1 MKIRL
6 PKRLIAIV
14 VLATSLGSFGSAAAG
29 AEGLR
34 VTQASAGIAAGA
46 EGPRVTQTTPDTAAD
61 HVPHQMQ
68 AAARQIAIVIDDF
81 GNGMKG
87 TDEMLKLPV
96 KLTVAIMPFLPSTKK
111 DAEKAHALGNDVIV
125 HMPMEPIRGR
135 SSWLGPGAILTSLT
149 DDEIRRRVEA
159 AIDDVPH
166 AIGMNNHMGSRV
178 TADERVMRI
187 VLQVCKERG
196 LFFLDSRTSWKTV
209 VPKVAKALGV
219 PLLQNDVFLDDVNTR
234 RHIARQI
241 SVVRKELAKRS
252 SCVVIGHVGPTG
264 LTTSGELKDAIPG
277 LSMEATFVRLSELL
291 PMPGQVQGTNER

>member
-1 MKIRL
+1 MRKWKFIL
-6 PKRLIAIV
+6 AAVIIAV
-14 VLATSLGSFGSAAAG
+14 TSTGVPVL
-29 AEGLR
+29 
-34 VTQASAGIAAGA
+34 QASGS
-46 EGPRVTQTTPDTAAD
+46 PPV
-61 HVPHQMQ
+61 Q
-68 AAARQIAIVIDDF
+68 AATRQIAIVIDDF

-87 TDEMLKLPV
+87 TDEMLNLPV

-111 DAEKAHALGNDVIV
+111 DAEAAHAKGHDVIV

-135 SSWLGPGAILTSLT
+135 ASWLGPGAILTSLP
-149 DDEIRRRVEA
+149 DDEIRRRVGA
-159 AIDDVPH
+159 AIDDVPY

-209 VPKVAKALGV
+209 VPKVAKELGV

-234 RHIARQI
+234 SHVSRQI
-241 SVVRKELAKRS
+241 SVVRRELAKRS
-252 SCVVIGHVGPTG
+252 TCVVIGHVGQTG
-264 LTTSGELKDAIPG
+264 LTTSGELKNAIPG

-291 PMPGQVQGTNER
+291 PMPGRVHGTSER